1 VVGAPR
7 DGVGVPTTQHPP
19 AHPCACVGLVRG
31 RPWDVCHVGSGVGAV
46 PRAARSGRRGTWVS
60 SAGAPPPTP
69 GTRSVVSTVW
79 RSSPRSE
86 EELSELPECV
96 LCERLVRRAERGVK
110 KRDKANPFFSNEK
123 PGAHAVERLSDEGE
137 GGQWVSK

>member
-1 VVGAPR
+1 MIPVPVCARVSRVCPGSPGSFYGSTVIVSVMFTVRSRRSCRVLAKGYVG
-7 DGVGVPTTQHPP
+7 
-19 AHPCACVGLVRG
+19 
-31 RPWDVCHVGSGVGAV
+31 
-46 PRAARSGRRGTWVS
+46 S

-96 LCERLVRRAERGVK
+96 LCERLVRRAERGVTTQT
-110 KRDKANPFFSNEK
+110 RVSRVLTRRLPL
-123 PGAHAVERLSDEGE
+123 GARFRLSLLRGRGVDR
-137 GGQWVSK
+137 